1 MLRIWKSILIYSD
14 WGSQENLGVS
24 ALKFCIRSDQGDLV
38 YVESYIIGELLA
50 TEAEIRTVKEVPN
63 YCVQKVCLPLTI
75 ETDSLITK
83 KILDGVWE
91 VPWIFSK
98 NVCNIKFSM
107 NTGNV
112 EVVHTFKEG
121 NKVDNFFD

>member
-38 YVESYIIGELLA
+38 YVESYIIGELSA
-50 TEAEIRTVKEVPN
+50 TEAEIRAVKEVSN
-63 YCVQKVCLPLTI
+63 YCVQKGCLPLTV
-75 ETDSLITK
+75 ETDSLIAK

-91 VPWIFSK
+91 VPWIVSK
-98 NVCNIKFSM
+98 NVSNIKFSM
-107 NTGNV
+107 HTGNV
-112 EVVHTFKEG
+112 EVVHTFREG
-121 NKVDNFFD
+121 NKVANFFD